1 VGQEQLHLPEPVA
14 DDLDRIGQAFLADV
28 LEIEVA
34 RRPANLAAW
43 FDLGNLCTRLGR
55 IRRGLEVDREIVR
68 RDPLNPTAH
77 YNLAC
82 SLALSAEP
90 DAAFTALEKALE
102 LGYDD
107 ADFLEQD
114 PDLGA
119 LRGDP
124 RFAAFLERLR
134 A

>member
-1 VGQEQLHLPEPVA
+1 MGQEQLHLPEQVA
-14 DDLDRIGQAFLADV
+14 EGLDRIGQEFLADV
-28 LEIEVA
+28 LEIEVV
-34 RRPANLAAW
+34 RHPANLAAW

-55 IRRGLEVDREIVR
+55 IQRGLEVDREIVR
-68 RDPLNPTAH
+68 RDPRNPTAH

-90 DAAFTALEKALE
+90 DAAFGALDKAIE

-107 ADFLEQD
+107 ADYLEQD
-114 PDLGA
+114 PDLED

-124 RFAAFLERLR
+124 RFPAVVARLR
-134 A
+134 S

>member
-1 VGQEQLHLPEPVA
+1 MGQEQLHLPEDLA
-14 DDLDRIGQAFLADV
+14 AGLDRIGQEFLADV

-34 RRPANLAAW
+34 RRPENLAAW

-68 RDPLNPTAH
+68 RDPTNSTAH

-82 SLALSAEP
+82 SLALSGET
-90 DAAFTALEKALE
+90 DGAFQALERARE

-119 LRGDP
+119 LHGDP
-124 RFAAFLERLR
+124 RFAALVARLR